1 MAFVDSVCIQMDLGN
16 SIFDFIFMAQ
26 LSPYV
31 KRHLVMYS
39 QVLPWQRQRE
49 FSIKM
54 GIYFEY
60 CHRIKS
66 YSTAELNSFT
76 AASLPS
82 TISLILAIHRL
93 PKVNML

>member
-1 MAFVDSVCIQMDLGN
+1 
-16 SIFDFIFMAQ
+16 
-26 LSPYV
+26 
-31 KRHLVMYS
+31 MYS
-39 QVLPWQRQRE
+39 QVLTWQRQRE

-66 YSTAELNSFT
+66 YFTAELSSFT